1 MTTTQQIQEQE
12 QIALDL
18 HIERITLIVKI
29 DELKQLLEEIDRN
42 IKRAEANIYS
52 LKVLENLEL

>member
-29 DELKQLLEEIDRN
+29 DELKQLLEEINRN
-42 IKRAEANIYS
+42 IKRAEVNIYS
-52 LKVLENLEL
+52 LKALETVKP